1 MKKTYSQRAGTEVFA
16 LSLEQLEVFR
26 KAGYDTPTAAEAIAD
41 AGAVKLTPPE
51 GKRAYV
57 ALDFK
62 TGEFFVRVRTCTLK
76 SSEVGGLVGEIVQ
89 AAITKRLAEGAD
101 PDRPKAAPA
110 AGQTSPLGASL
121 SGVSAASPIA
131 ALFTEAIKNALL
143 GTLTAPPSPATP
155 PTEAASE
162 EVTE

>member
-16 LSLEQLEVFR
+16 LSPEQLEVFR

-57 ALDFK
+57 AFDFK

-89 AAITKRLAEGAD
+89 AAITKRLAESAD

-110 AGQTSPLGASL
+110 GQPSTLGASL

-131 ALFTEAIKNALL
+131 SLFTEAIKNALL

-155 PTEAASE
+155 PAEAASE